1 MIRLAHFSDIH
12 LTIQPLGWQASD
24 WLTKRTAGWV
34 NRTMLGRASRFRAA
48 NDVMVALRRE
58 FAARGFD
65 HLVFSGD
72 ASTLG
77 FPRELQYA
85 AERLGV
91 GDPQVPAGI
100 AVPGN
105 HDVYIRRNVR
115 QRSFEAAFAPWL
127 SGRRVNGNDYPFAQK
142 VGHVWLIAL
151 NSAKPNTF
159 AWDASGH
166 VEAQQLAAFRQL
178 CAQLDAGPRIVVSHY
193 PLLMENHRP
202 EPFWHRLRNWAE
214 VRTVAADCGISL
226 WLHGHRHQWYY
237 LAANDIL
244 PFPAICCGSSTQLH
258 RWGYHDYTIDGW
270 KLHAV
275 RRVYDAAEQS
285 FRDATTFTLTL
296 PAR

>member
-12 LTIQPLGWQASD
+12 LTAQPLGWQASD
-24 WLTKRTAGWV
+24 WFTKRTAGWV
-34 NRTMLGRASRFRAA
+34 NLRMLGRAARFREA
-48 NDVMVALRRE
+48 NDVMAALRHE
-58 FAARGFD
+58 FATRGFD

-77 FPRELQYA
+77 FPQEIHA
-85 AERLGV
+85 AVQRLGV
-91 GDPQVPAGI
+91 GDPGVPPGI

-105 HDVYIRRNVR
+105 HDVYIRRNLR
-115 QRSFEAAFAPWL
+115 QRSFAAAFAPWL
-127 SGRRVNGNDYPFAQK
+127 VGQRVNGDDYPFAQK

-159 AWDASGH
+159 AWDASGR
-166 VEAQQLAAFRQL
+166 VEARQLAAFRQL
-178 CAQLDAGPRIVVSHY
+178 CRQLDAGPRIVVSHY

-214 VRTVAADCGISL
+214 VRDAAAACGISL
-226 WLHGHRHQWYY
+226 WLHGHRHRWYY
-237 LAANDIL
+237 LPANEVL
-244 PFPAICCGSSTQLH
+244 PFPAICCGSSTQRH

-270 KLHAV
+270 ELQAV
-275 RRVYDAAEQS
+275 RRVYDEPSQS
-285 FRDATTFTLTL
+285 FRDETTFTLEL